1 MLPRTNIR
9 VRFCETDALGH
20 VNNTS
25 YFIYFEEARTDLFRY
40 FVEDLDTSQWN
51 LILASASC
59 DYRKQARFGQE
70 LYVTTEVTKI
80 GNTSFTVYHEI
91 HDAQDDS
98 LIATGTAVLVHYDFA
113 AERPVPLTEEQR
125 KKLSSLMRE
134 QQSIAPC
141 GEK

>member
-40 FVEDLDTSQWN
+40 FVDDLDTSKWN
-51 LILASASC
+51 LILASTSC
-59 DYRKQARFGQE
+59 DYKKQARFGQE

-80 GNTSFTVYHEI
+80 GNTSFTLYHEI
-91 HDAQDDS
+91 RDAKDES
-98 LIATGTAVLVHYDFA
+98 IIATGTAVLVHYDFSI
-113 AERPVPLTEEQR
+113 ERPVPLSDQQR
-125 KKLSSLMRE
+125 KKLSSLMNG
-134 QQSIAPC
+134 QSLSTC
-141 GEK
+141 SDN